1 MSLTSVSPATG
12 EVLATIE
19 PHTPAQVEQRVVKAR
34 QAWTR
39 WRSTSFAERA
49 SIMTRAADLLESE
62 RAQLGEIMTREMG
75 KPIRSAMEE
84 AAKCAT
90 ACRYYAK
97 NAESHLARR
106 DVRTE
111 DHESFVLYQPLGVV
125 LAVMPWNFPFWQV
138 FRFAAP
144 ALMAGNV
151 GLLKHAS
158 NVPRC
163 ALAIEDVL
171 RRAGAPDGVFQTLLV
186 GSAAVGALIADPRIA
201 AVTLTGSEGAGRDVG
216 ARAGREIK
224 PTVLELGGSDPFIV
238 MPSAPLDDAVA
249 TAVRAR
255 TVNTGQ
261 SCIAAKRF
269 IVHEKIFDR
278 FTERFVERMQAL
290 VVGDPLD
297 EHTEIGPLATPQILS
312 DLDAQVRRTVARG
325 ARILV
330 GGTRLDRPGNFYAPT
345 VLVDVPEDSPAAV
358 EELFG
363 PVAPLFRARDIA
375 DAIRIANA
383 TTFGLG
389 AAAWTTDASE
399 QTRFINELESGTV
412 AINGMVA
419 SDARLPFGGIKHSGY
434 GRELSEEGIR
444 AFVNVKTVRV
454 GSVGTA
460 RTE

>member
-1 MSLTSVSPATG
+1 VSLASVNPATG

-19 PHTPAQVEQRVVKAR
+19 PHTAAQVEERVAKAR
-34 QAWTR
+34 EAWRR
-39 WRSTSFAERA
+39 WRTTSFTERA
-49 SIMTRAADLLESE
+49 AIMTRAADLLERERSE
-62 RAQLGEIMTREMG
+62 FGRIMTREMG
-75 KPIRSAMEE
+75 KPIRAAMEE

-90 ACRYYAK
+90 GCRYYAK
-97 NAESHLARR
+97 NAEPHLSRR

-111 DHESFVLYQPLGVV
+111 DRESFVLYQPLGVV

-138 FRFAAP
+138 FRFVAP

-158 NVPRC
+158 NVPQC

-171 RRAGAPDGVFQTLLV
+171 RRAGAPNGVFQTLLV
-186 GSAAVGALIADPRIA
+186 GSDAVGALIADSRVD

-216 ARAGREIK
+216 ARAGRENK
-224 PTVLELGGSDPFIV
+224 PSVLELGGSEPYIV
-238 MPSAPLDDAVA
+238 KPSATFDDAVA

-255 TVNTGQ
+255 TVNNGQ

-269 IVHEKIFDR
+269 IVHERIFDR
-278 FTERFVERMQAL
+278 FAKSFTERMRSL
-290 VVGDPLD
+290 TVGDPLD
-297 EHTEIGPLATPQILS
+297 EHTEIGPLATQQILT
-312 DLDAQVRRTVARG
+312 DLDDQVRRAVAAG
-325 ARILV
+325 ARVLT
-330 GGTRLDRPGNFYAPT
+330 GGKRIDRPGSFYEPT

-363 PVAPLFRARDIA
+363 PVAPLFRARDIT

-389 AAAWTTDASE
+389 AAAWTTDADE
-399 QTRFINELESGTV
+399 QTRFIDELESGTV
-412 AINGMVA
+412 AINSMVA
-419 SDARLPFGGIKHSGY
+419 SDARLPFGGIKRSGY

-454 GSVGTA
+454 GARSSG